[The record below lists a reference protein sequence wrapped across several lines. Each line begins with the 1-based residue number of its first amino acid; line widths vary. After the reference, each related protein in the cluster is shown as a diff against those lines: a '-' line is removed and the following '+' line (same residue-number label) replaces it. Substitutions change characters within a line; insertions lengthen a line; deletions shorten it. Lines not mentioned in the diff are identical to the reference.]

1 MKLRTTDSVLSAD
14 CRIRFYDVSECTAP
28 MNLYK
33 FINLTIAIIRS
44 VNLGKSG
51 LFLFEQNVC
60 TVENRHGSTHS
71 FSTFAQK
78 GLSGETVHCFSTD
91 PFRQFPHKGYS
102 VEKKGEKAAAGR

>member
-1 MKLRTTDSVLSAD
+1 MLSAD
-14 CRIRFYDVSECTAP
+14 CRIRFYDVLEFTAL

-33 FINLTIAIIRS
+33 FINSTISIIRS
-44 VNLGKSG
+44 VNLGKRG
-51 LFLFEQNVC
+51 LFLFEQNIC
-60 TVENRHGSTHS
+60 TVENRHGSMHS

-78 GLSGETVHCFSTD
+78 GGFGGTVHCFSTD